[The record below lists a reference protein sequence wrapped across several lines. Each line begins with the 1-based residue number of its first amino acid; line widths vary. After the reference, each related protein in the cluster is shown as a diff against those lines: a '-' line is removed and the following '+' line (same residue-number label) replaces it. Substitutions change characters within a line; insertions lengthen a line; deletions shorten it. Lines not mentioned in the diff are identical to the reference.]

1 MSTTNFQAR
10 PERTVKQ
17 LLIGFRLFAS
27 NRAFYVFGILSCL
40 PMHGDVSCTG
50 LNDASGVT
58 LMNGFQNDVTRDKV
72 I

>member
-1 MSTTNFQAR
+1 MVFL
-10 PERTVKQ
+10 Q

-27 NRAFYVFGILSCL
+27 HRSFYVFGILSCL
-40 PMHGDVSCTG
+40 PMHEDLSCTA